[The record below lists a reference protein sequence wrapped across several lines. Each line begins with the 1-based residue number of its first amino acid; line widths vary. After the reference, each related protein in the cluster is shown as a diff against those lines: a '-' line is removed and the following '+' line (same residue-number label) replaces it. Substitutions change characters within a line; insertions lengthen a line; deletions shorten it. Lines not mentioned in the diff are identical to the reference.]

1 VRIHRYI
8 AGRNMNDV
16 TLTTADSARMK
27 GAASGNAPPQQ
38 RLRVAYL
45 AIAITIV
52 VMVGWGFWRTYF
64 GPLLHGGVNKYSI
77 IHVHA
82 AVFVGWLALLVTQA
96 WLVVTGNLHLHR
108 RLGKVGVAYGM
119 LVICIGSIISIATP
133 ILHVQAHQ
141 MPVAR
146 ASLVVLYNLT
156 DIFVFSGFFV
166 TAMIYQRIPELHRRL
181 ILSATVALLSA
192 AIGRLRTGWLVYMLV
207 WLSPVF
213 ASMAVDLWIRRRL
226 YLVSLVSLAIF
237 ALSSYKVLIYS
248 LSPLWQGVGHA
259 LIRPFL

>member
-1 VRIHRYI
+1 
-8 AGRNMNDV
+8 MSDV
-16 TLTTADSARMK
+16 TLTTADSDRMR
-27 GAASGNAPPQQ
+27 GAASGNALPQQ

-45 AIAITIV
+45 AIAITIA

-64 GPLLHGGVNKYSI
+64 EPLLHGGVNKYWI

-82 AVFVGWLALLVTQA
+82 AVFAGWLALLVTQA

-108 RLGKVGVAYGM
+108 SLGKVGVGYGI
-119 LVICIGSIISIATP
+119 LLICMGSIISIASP
-133 ILHVQAHQ
+133 ILQVQARQ
-141 MPVAR
+141 MAVAR

-166 TAMIYQRIPELHRRL
+166 TAMIYQGIPELHRRL

-192 AIGRLRTGWLVYMLV
+192 AVGRVLTSGSLVYMLV
-207 WLSPVF
+207 WLSPIF
-213 ASMAVDLWIRRRL
+213 ASMAMDLWIKRRL
-226 YLVSLVSLAIF
+226 YLVSLISLAIF
-237 ALSSYKVLIYS
+237 VLTSFKVQVYS

-259 LIRPFL
+259 LIKPFV